1 MSGTYPVASKTGVNG
16 VILFPD
22 GLTFAS
28 SEFNNLG
35 TINGAGD
42 WGTTCTEDKWTAL
55 AAKGCVFLPAA
66 GSRKS
71 SVYGDGSQ
79 GRYWSST
86 SWNSG
91 AGARSLSYVKTQLNP
106 DAYNDRY
113 YGYSVRLVYDAN

>member
-35 TINGAGD
+35 TINDAGE
-42 WGTTCTEDKWTAL
+42 WTRTTCTAL

-66 GSRKS
+66 GSRNGTT
-71 SVYGDGSQ
+71 VINAGTHGY
-79 GRYWSST
+79 YWSSEKYGDT
-86 SWNSG
+86 GASG
-91 AGARSLSYVKTQLNP
+91 LSFENELN
-106 DAYNDRY
+106 ANASSNDNRY